1 MTSQPQKSLTN
12 LIVNQQISFKCQLC
26 GGARR
31 KSENCTL
38 AKCAVHYLKTK
49 FIWPRSGAWGGGKS
63 LDHQG
68 HKNRSTTVGTINAP
82 WIKYDGSALNSCW
95 DVSVRTRV
103 VDYQLSSF
111 IMARATLLAVL
122 EIMCLLTK
130 ALACYECTAILLT
143 VRLCSL

>member
-49 FIWPRSGAWGGGKS
+49 SSYDLEVVLGGGS

-82 WIKYDGSALNSCW
+82 
-95 DVSVRTRV
+95 
-103 VDYQLSSF
+103 
-111 IMARATLLAVL
+111 
-122 EIMCLLTK
+122 
-130 ALACYECTAILLT
+130 
-143 VRLCSL
+143 